1 MKRKVWIF
9 VAAAIVLIVGGFFL
23 WRQAQAR
30 SASTETRTAVVERGT
45 LRITVAG
52 SGRIEPASAVNLSF
66 TLPGRVAGVAVEI
79 GDAVEAGQ
87 PLAWLETADLE
98 RAVTQAEL
106 TVRQAEL
113 RLERLQEPPDEADL
127 QAAEAA
133 VSDALAAY
141 QAAQR
146 NLQLTEHSVSVGDA
160 VRAAQL
166 ARDETYRTYQ
176 NLQSNF
182 DAGEAFV
189 TESMVQAAH
198 NAYLDALGAYNRA
211 VESADLQMLTARNE
225 VTRAYNAYQQ
235 AQNNLQR
242 LREGAGEIDLEAA
255 RLDLEAAQ
263 LALDRARADLDKA
276 TLRAPF
282 AGLVSAVNVAPGEQ
296 APTGLPA
303 VSLIDP
309 SHFRLTISVDEIDVA
324 KLSEGLTAEV
334 SIDAL
339 PDWTLNGV
347 VERISPAATFDQG
360 APTYAVIISL
370 DPSDAPLRAGMSAT
384 ATILVEEVA
393 DQLLIPNWIVRVDQ
407 VTGQTYVYRQAG
419 REVERVDVQLGIRYE
434 GYSQVLSGLEEG
446 QVLVL
451 VRDNGFFSQQ
461 SR

>member
-1 MKRKVWIF
+1 MRRNWWILL
-9 VAAAIVLIVGGFFL
+9 AALAVVVVVGFFL
-23 WRQAQAR
+23 QRQLQAR
-30 SASTETRTAVVERGT
+30 SESTETRTAVVERGT
-45 LRITVAG
+45 LRITVTG
-52 SGRIEPASAVNLSF
+52 SGRIEPASAVDLSF

-113 RLERLQEPPDEADL
+113 RLERLQQPADEADL

-160 VRAAQL
+160 VRAAQF

-176 NLQSNF
+176 NLQTQF
-182 DAGEAFV
+182 DAGEAFI
-189 TESMVQAAH
+189 TESMVEAAH
-198 NAYLDALGAYNRA
+198 IAYLDALGAYNRA
-211 VESADLQMLTARNE
+211 VENADLQMLMARNE
-225 VTRAYNAYQQ
+225 VARAYNAYRQ

-263 LALDRARADLDKA
+263 LALDRTRADLDRA

-282 AGLVSAVNVAPGEQ
+282 AGLVSAVNVTAGEQ

-324 KLSEGLTAEV
+324 KLAEGLPAEV
-334 SIDAL
+334 TVDAL
-339 PDWTLNGV
+339 PTWTLSGI

-360 APTYAVIISL
+360 APTYAVVVSL
-370 DPSDAPLRAGMSAT
+370 DPNDAPLRAGMSAT
-384 ATILVEEVA
+384 AIILVEEIT

-419 REVERVDVQLGIRYE
+419 REIERVDVQLGIRYE

-451 VRDNGFFSQQ
+451 VRDNGFFGQQ
-461 SR
+461 